1 MANVAPGTL
10 ESHPKV
16 RTANLRNL
24 MIQAD
29 GVWQER
35 PEAANHRHLP
45 AQAEVVAVELKVL
58 NLGALTPAVET
69 LDSRPRTRI
78 LPLQNLVATFHPE
91 TTVLDQKR
99 SKSSHQQQNEKVR
112 RCTWISAVV
121 GTHIDRCSSTIWL
134 MFVLNFRVGT
144 NSGEGKQ
151 KGQDGETRS
160 GAI

>member
-99 SKSSHQQQNEKVR
+99 SKSSHQQQNEKVSR
-112 RCTWISAVV
+112 FIRSRWYP
-121 GTHIDRCSSTIWL
+121 HIDRTIWL